1 MTGLIVILLVDTSFI
16 KIYDLIYKGF
26 VSLQTKVVS
35 YSALNFLCLFIEY
48 LIIFYIRNSLQHY
61 KVGQR
66 GLDVNYFYRIS
77 LVSLSILTALFV
89 ILTYQLVYYNYY
101 SSLITILIISLSYG
115 TASLFLIVFCILF
128 WSWYKSNRDLIVLLY
143 FLSMVLLLFSF
154 IITALYTNYNVNDR
168 PKEVR
173 QYVGGSI
180 DISVGRYPFLNSLYS
195 VSSIVAFVSLWF
207 TTAVL
212 MKTYSRGLINTV
224 AFWLLLSLPLLY
236 FLVDY
241 FYQFILISLL
251 IEYLTL
257 DPITISLI
265 ITAFLS
271 LSKPV
276 AGLTFGI
283 VFWKISKTVSYGRNI
298 QTCMIISG
306 WGILFMFA
314 TDQAILQSL
323 TPYPPFG
330 LVTNTALILGS
341 YLMLL
346 GIYNSARLV
355 AVNIDLRKSIYKHA
369 IESKLLGLIGKAE
382 VDKEL
387 QDTVGNIL
395 QDKYVMETK
404 AEEDLDL
411 DPEELKK
418 HLDFV
423 IREVKKVNED

>member
-1 MTGLIVILLVDTSFI
+1 
-16 KIYDLIYKGF
+16 
-26 VSLQTKVVS
+26 
-35 YSALNFLCLFIEY
+35 
-48 LIIFYIRNSLQHY
+48 
-61 KVGQR
+61 
-66 GLDVNYFYRIS
+66 
-77 LVSLSILTALFV
+77 
-89 ILTYQLVYYNYY
+89 
-101 SSLITILIISLSYG
+101 
-115 TASLFLIVFCILF
+115 
-128 WSWYKSNRDLIVLLY
+128 
-143 FLSMVLLLFSF
+143 MVLLLFSF